1 MTPIKRNAVVVF
13 TEREIAERIHTIR
26 GQKVMLDRDLAEL
39 YQVKTQALNQAVK
52 RNRER
57 FPKDFMFQL
66 SNKETENWISQI
78 VISNKIKMGLRKM
91 PYAFT
96 FKGISMLSSVLRSKL
111 AIQRNIYIMR
121 VFEKAQELKA
131 EAKSLQDKLNLIE
144 HQVAGDKQRL
154 DVAFDALNFLL
165 DNKRKK

>member
-1 MTPIKRNAVVVF
+1 MKKKSKEVAVF
-13 TEREIAERIHTIR
+13 TEQEVTERIYTVR
-26 GQKVMLDRDLAEL
+26 GKRVMLDRDLAEL

-57 FPKDFMFQL
+57 FPKDFMYQL
-66 SNKETENWISQI
+66 SEKETENWISQI
-78 VISNKIKMGLRKM
+78 VISNKVKMGLRKK
-91 PYAFT
+91 PFAFT

-131 EAKSLQDKLNLIE
+131 EAPSIQDKLKFIE
-144 HQVAGDKQRL
+144 HQVSGDKKRI
-154 DVAFDALNFLL
+154 DTAFDAINFLL
-165 DNKRKK
+165 DQKKNK